1 MKEFNDFGAL
11 LNSYDTIILS
21 AHTNPDGDAVGSC
34 IALAHALKAIGKNVA
49 VFLEEYGDKYSFL
62 NTGHFLY
69 HTVEEIQQ
77 FANQLFVC
85 LDCGDQLR
93 LGEAIA
99 LFDKA
104 QLTVNIDHHI
114 SNTHFAKH
122 NYVFEKSST
131 CEIVYEL
138 IDTLNI
144 PMTIDIAKALYTGII
159 YDTGGFKH
167 SNTTSR
173 THEVVASLIKYDFSA
188 TEIYEKLF
196 NERSYE
202 ATKLLARA
210 IDQME
215 LFFNKKIV
223 YSYITEQD
231 MKEFNADKT
240 QVGAIVEQLK
250 SIKGVACSI
259 FIYENSTNE
268 CKISMRS
275 DGTIDICSTA
285 VKFGGGGHLKACGCT
300 IHQNLE
306 TAKAL
311 ILKDIESNINT
322 NA

>member
-11 LNSYDTIILS
+11 LNSYNTIIIS

-34 IALAHALKAIGKNVA
+34 IALAHALKAIGKKVA
-49 VFLEEYGDKYSFL
+49 VCLEEYGDKYNFL
-62 NTGHFLY
+62 DTDHFLC
-69 HTVEEIQQ
+69 HTVEQMEQ
-77 FANQLFVC
+77 FSNQLFIC
-85 LDCGDQLR
+85 LDCGDELR

-99 LFDKA
+99 LFNTA
-104 QLTVNIDHHI
+104 EVTVNIDHHI
-114 SNTHFAKH
+114 SNTNFAKH
-122 NYVFEKSST
+122 NFVFEKSST

-138 IDTLNI
+138 IDTLNL
-144 PMTIDIAKALYTGII
+144 PMTIEIAKALYTGII

-210 IDQME
+210 IDQMQ
-215 LFFNKKIV
+215 LYFNKKMV

-250 SIKGVACSI
+250 SIKGVAASI
-259 FIYENSTNE
+259 FIYENGPNE
-268 CKISMRS
+268 CKVSMRS

-300 IHQNLE
+300 IYESLE
-306 TAKAL
+306 TAKEL
-311 ILKDIESNINT
+311 IFKDIELNIG
-322 NA
+322 